1 MRHNSNSRR
10 SRGRGNGRRNNTN
23 RMQTYD
29 SNGPDVR
36 IRGTAYQINEKYV
49 ALARD
54 AAAAG
59 DHTLAE
65 NYLQHAEHYQRI
77 INEHVEKTD
86 GYREERASRK
96 QQEQESD
103 EPVVQETGNTKA
115 SAEQPELMA

>member
-10 SRGRGNGRRNNTN
+10 SRGRGNGRRNNSN
-23 RMQTYD
+23 RLQTYD

-54 AAAAG
+54 AASAG

-77 INEHVEKTD
+77 INEHVEKTEGSRD
-86 GYREERASRK
+86 DRGARK
-96 QQEQESD
+96 QSKGGNDAQQQAPKDKKKSD
-103 EPVVQETGNTKA
+103 A
-115 SAEQPELMA
+115 DQPEVMA